1 MLTYVFFDF
10 IHMSSKC
17 IFALAVNMIGAKNH
31 ENKIMLI

>member
-1 MLTYVFFDF
+1 
-10 IHMSSKC
+10 MSSKC